1 MDQQTA
7 ASPLARARSAA
18 PLIAAAADRIEQARE
33 LPPDLLDALHHARL
47 FRTLLPRA
55 FGGDEAS
62 LAEQVQVLETIA
74 AADASTAWC
83 IGQAA
88 GCSMAAAYLDPA
100 AARQVWG
107 GPRAVLAWG
116 QAAHAKAEVAPGGY
130 RVSGEWRF
138 ASGGRHATWFGCHCR
153 LPQPDGPPLDGTL
166 LVPANEVTLTDAWDV
181 LGLRGTGSDTYSV
194 HDLFVP
200 AELALRRDQ
209 PALRREHGTLYRFST
224 THAYAS
230 GFAAVALGIARA
242 MLTEFVTLARAKTP
256 GGTTRAL
263 RDSAVLQRDI
273 ALCEARLRAA
283 RTLLLTTLDEAWR
296 HAETGAE
303 LDLDRRVGIRL
314 AATFATREA
323 RDVADLCWQE
333 AGASAIFQSGPFE
346 RRFRDVHSVTQQ
358 VQARAS
364 HFETVGQHLL
374 GLEPSLRFL

>member
-1 MDQQTA
+1 V
-7 ASPLARARSAA
+7 
-18 PLIAAAADRIEQARE
+18 
-33 LPPDLLDALHHARL
+33 ARL

-55 FGGDEAS
+55 FGGDEAN
-62 LAEQVQVLETIA
+62 LAEQVQVLEAIA

-107 GPRAVLAWG
+107 DPRAVLAWG
-116 QAAHAKAEVAPGGY
+116 QARHAVAAPVPGGF
-130 RVSGEWRF
+130 RVTGEWRF
-138 ASGGRHATWFGCHCR
+138 ASGGRHATWFGCHCK

-166 LVPANEVTLTDAWDV
+166 LVPAARVGLTDAWQV
-181 LGLRGTGSDTYSV
+181 LGLRGTGSDTYCVS
-194 HDLFVP
+194 DLFVP
-200 AELALRRDQ
+200 SELALRRDQ
-209 PALRREHGTLYRFST
+209 PALRREQGTLYRFST

-242 MLTEFVTLARAKTP
+242 MLAEFLALARAKTP
-256 GGTTRAL
+256 GGTSRAL
-263 RDSAVLQRDI
+263 SDSPALQRDI

-303 LDLDRRVGIRL
+303 LDLDRRIGIRL

-346 RRFRDVHSVTQQ
+346 RRFRDMHSVTQQ